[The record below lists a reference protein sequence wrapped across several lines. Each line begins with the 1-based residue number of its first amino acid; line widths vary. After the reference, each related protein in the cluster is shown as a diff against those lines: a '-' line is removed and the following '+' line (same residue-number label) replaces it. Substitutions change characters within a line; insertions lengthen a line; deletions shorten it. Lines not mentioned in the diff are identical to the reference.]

1 MTKFTHLHVHSH
13 YSLLDGLA
21 KIDDLIKRAKELN
34 MDAISLTDHGAMYG
48 ALEFYKKAKKAGIKP
63 IVGCEIYLASESRF
77 QKRPNIDDKRF
88 HLTVLAENKEGYLNL
103 IKLVTKAHL
112 EGFYYK
118 PRVDKEILREFSK
131 GLIVLSGCPQG
142 EIYKAVQN
150 RKIDYAEELIKE
162 YQEIFGRDNFFLE
175 MMPHSANG
183 DNESIHQ
190 TIAYLSQKTGA
201 RLVATSDIHYVSP
214 DDAEAQDILVSVQT
228 GSHIGDSDRLSM
240 KAYNLSM
247 FSGEEMARLFEKYP
261 EAIAATADIASRVNL
276 ELEFGSWTFPNLKL
290 PDGTTYD
297 AELRKLALE
306 GFATR
311 GLEQTQEYLDRMNY
325 ELGIIEKKGY
335 APYFLVVADLLDFSR
350 KNGILTNIRGSVAG
364 SLVTYLTEITKI
376 DPIKYKIPF
385 ERFLNPE
392 RPSAP
397 DIDMDF
403 ADNRRDEVIEY
414 ARKKYGE
421 DKVAQIGTFGTMM
434 ARAAVRDVARA
445 MGQPYSVGDNIAK
458 LIPLGSQGFPMTIDQ
473 AIKITPELAQLY
485 ETDQTTADII
495 NHAKKMEGCAR
506 HISVHAAGVVIA
518 PKSLT
523 DYVPLQ
529 LDPKGGKIITQYDM
543 HSVEDA
549 GLLKFDFLGI
559 RNLSI
564 LEDSVKLIKQHRGLD
579 VDIENIPMDDK
590 KAFSILAKGETI
602 GLFQLNGSGM
612 TKYLKELKPTTI
624 HDINAMVALYRPG
637 PLESI
642 PKYIERKHNPRMIE
656 FFDPRMKEILDQSY
670 GIITYQDDVLTVAIK
685 LAGYS
690 WLEADKLRKAMGKK
704 IPAEMEAQRT
714 KLIEGFVKNGMTENK
729 AVELWKL
736 IEPFASYGF
745 NKAHAAS
752 YGRVAYQTAYAKA
765 NFPAEFMTAVLTA
778 ESGDVEK
785 IAEIIAE
792 CTRMNIPVLSPDV
805 NESEGKFTVIK
816 ANRGESSGEAGG
828 LSSGEDRIR
837 FGLESIKNVG
847 VNVVAAIVEAREKS
861 GRFKSIAD
869 FIEKIHHKDLNK
881 KSLESLI
888 KAGALDSLGER
899 NSFLEN
905 LDYLLNFSKE
915 IKQAKAVN
923 QSSIFDTLGEAPVL
937 KLKPVEAASPRQKLV
952 WEKELLGLYVSSH
965 PLAPHKEILEKKARP
980 IKSLLASSL
989 TVTVGG
995 ILTSY
1000 RKIIT
1005 KNGKQMVFAQLQDT
1019 TDSIEVVVFPDTFEK
1034 NPSIW
1039 QSDNVL
1045 LVRGQVQIR
1054 DNTLKLICRD
1064 AKSLSA

>member
-1 MTKFTHLHVHSH
+1 MSKFTHLHVHSH

-21 KIDDLIKRAKELN
+21 KIDDLVKRAKELG
-34 MDAISLTDHGAMYG
+34 MEALALTDHGGMYG

-63 IVGCEIYLASESRF
+63 IIGCELYLALESRH
-77 QKRPNIDDKRF
+77 QKRANIDDKRF
-88 HLTVLAENKEGYLNL
+88 HLTVLAKDKEGYGNL
-103 IKLVTKAHL
+103 MKLVTKSHI

-118 PRVDKEILREFSK
+118 PRVDKEILREYSR
-131 GLIVLSGCPQG
+131 GLIALSGCPQG

-150 RKIDYAEELIKE
+150 RKVDYAEELIKE
-162 YQEIFGRDNFFLE
+162 YQDIFGKENFFLE
-175 MMPHSANG
+175 IMPHSSNG
-183 DNESIHQ
+183 DSESIHQ

-201 RLVATSDIHYVSP
+201 KLVATSDIHYVNP
-214 DDAEAQDILVSVQT
+214 EDNEAQDILVSVQT

-240 KAYNLSM
+240 KEYNLSM
-247 FSGEEMARLFEKYP
+247 LSEEEMARIFNKYP
-261 EAIAATADIASRVNL
+261 QAIETTSEIASRVNL
-276 ELEFGSWTFPNLKL
+276 ELELGSWTFPDLKL

-297 AELRKLALE
+297 SELRRLALA

-311 GLEQTQEYLDRMNY
+311 GLEQTKEYCDRMEY

-335 APYFLVVADLLDFSR
+335 APYFLVVADLLDFSH

-376 DPIKYKIPF
+376 NPIQYKIPF

-414 ARKKYGE
+414 ARKKYGD

-445 MGQPYSVGDNIAK
+445 MGHPYSVGDRIAK
-458 LIPLGSQGFPMTIDQ
+458 LIPMGSQGFPMTIDH
-473 AIKITPELAQLY
+473 ALEITPELSQLY
-485 ETDQTTADII
+485 ETDETIAEVI

-518 PKSLT
+518 PKPLT

-564 LEDSVKLIKQHRGLD
+564 LEDTVKLVKHYRGIDL
-579 VDIENIPMDDK
+579 DIENIPIDDK
-590 KAFSILAKGETI
+590 KSFNILAKGETI
-602 GLFQLNGSGM
+602 GLFQLNGTGM
-612 TKYLKELKPTTI
+612 TKYLKDLKPTSI

-642 PKYIERKHNPRMIE
+642 PKYVERKHNPKLVE
-656 FFDPRMKEILDQSY
+656 FFDPRMKDILDQSY
-670 GIITYQDDVLTVAIK
+670 GIITYQDDVLMIAIK
-685 LAGYS
+685 LAGFS

-704 IPAEMEAQRT
+704 IPAEMEAQRA
-714 KLIEGFVKNGMTENK
+714 KLIEGFIKNGMNEYK
-729 AVELWKL
+729 AIELWKL

-805 NESEGKFTVIK
+805 NESYGKFTAIK
-816 ANRGESSGEAGG
+816 AEE
-828 LSSGEDRIR
+828 EKDDKIR

-847 VNVVAAIVEAREKS
+847 VNVVAAIIEAREKS

-881 KSLESLI
+881 KSLESLT

-899 NSFLEN
+899 NLFLTN
-905 LDYLLNFSKE
+905 IDYLLNFSKE
-915 IKQAKAVN
+915 IKQAKLVN

-937 KLKPVEAASPRQKLV
+937 KLKPAEPASAKQMLA

-965 PLAPHKEILEKKARP
+965 PLAPYKEILEKKAKP
-980 IKSLLASSL
+980 IKELLASSL

-1019 TDSIEVVVFPDTFEK
+1019 TDSIEVVVFPDTFEN

-1039 QSDNVL
+1039 QNDNVML
-1045 LVRGQVQIR
+1045 IKGNVQIR
-1054 DNTLKLICRD
+1054 DNALKLICKD
-1064 AKSLSA
+1064 TVLLT